1 MNSINVSHYSPNP
14 VKTYFLAPSSTC
26 KMRQHHS
33 VGEDRTLRMDR
44 AITNLKFQ
52 SYPLLDL
59 VFVVQG
65 LKNPF

>member
-1 MNSINVSHYSPNP
+1 MNSINVSYYSPNP
-14 VKTYFLAPSSTC
+14 VKIDFFAPSSTC

-44 AITNLKFQ
+44 DITDLKFQ
-52 SYPLLDL
+52 SYALLVL

-65 LKNPF
+65 LKNPS